1 MRTRGMEFWARWEE
15 RAISRRTAR
24 TVAASCAA
32 AGAITLLTE
41 LMTSNVTVLLSGV
54 VMSSVIGAK
63 RSGSNILASEAK

>member
-1 MRTRGMEFWARWEE
+1 MPTPGMEFWERWVE

-54 VMSSVIGAK
+54 VTSSVIGAK
-63 RSGSNILASEAK
+63 KSGSNILASEAK